1 MGIVERLVAYG
12 ETVEEIEMEK
22 TRLYA
27 RRRTAYAASTANFD
41 SASAG
46 GAPGDRVGSS
56 AVAITDIETHI
67 RELVARAA
75 VELAGLEE
83 DMDCLTAMEKT
94 VIRVRYFD
102 RTRWELCA
110 DILGVSVRGAKYIH
124 DRAIQKMEGEERG
137 D

>member
-27 RRRTAYAASTANFD
+27 RRRTAYAASAANFD
-41 SASAG
+41 SAPAG
-46 GAPGDRVGSS
+46 GAPGDRVGNS

-75 VELAGLEE
+75 VELAELEE